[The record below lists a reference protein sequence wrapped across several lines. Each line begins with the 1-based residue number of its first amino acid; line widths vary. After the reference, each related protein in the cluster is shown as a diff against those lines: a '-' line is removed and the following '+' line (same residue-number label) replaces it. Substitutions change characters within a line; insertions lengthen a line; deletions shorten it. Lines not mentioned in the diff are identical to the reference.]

1 MSDSNDNS
9 LIRLVMP
16 VHEASEEVLQTL
28 LQEATETTA
37 IIWTDALQGLRAL
50 HVYLD
55 EDAFDLQEWENLWTD
70 LVQGVREAGIST
82 IPAEIRVEKVE
93 REDWANS
100 WKDHFHPIEISDA
113 LLIQPTWVNDPPK
126 AGQQVV
132 KLDPGLSFGT
142 GNHPT
147 THYCLE
153 QISRMRP
160 KGKES
165 RSMLDVGC
173 GSGILAIAAARLG
186 YTPVRGFDNDSEAV
200 RIARENAELNQVQEF
215 ICWETLDLT
224 APAPAIL
231 ETQYDLVCAN
241 VIYDVLLDE
250 ATTLT
255 RWLKSGSTLVLS
267 GILEEQFTKVSD
279 RFAGLGWRVSDS
291 SLIGEWRSGTFCRVN

>member
-1 MSDSNDNS
+1 MSDTSANS

-16 VHEASEEVLQTL
+16 VSEASEEILQSL
-28 LQEATETTA
+28 LQGATETTA
-37 IIWTDALQGLRAL
+37 IIWTDAIRGLRAL

-55 EDAFDLQEWENLWTD
+55 EDALDLREWEDLWTD
-70 LVQGVREAGIST
+70 LVQGVQEAGIST
-82 IPAEIRVEKVE
+82 LPAEIRVEKVE

-160 KGKES
+160 RGNES

-186 YTPVRGFDNDSEAV
+186 YSPVHGFDNDPEAV
-200 RIARENAELNQVQEF
+200 RIARENADLNQVRELTS
-215 ICWETLDLT
+215 WATLDLA
-224 APAPAIL
+224 APDPKTL
-231 ETQYDLVCAN
+231 NTQYDLVCAN
-241 VIYDVLLDE
+241 VIYDVLLEE

-267 GILEEQFTKVSD
+267 GILDDQFSRVSSCFAELGWCVSD
-279 RFAGLGWRVSDS
+279 TC
-291 SLIGEWRSGTFCRVN
+291 LIGEWRSGTFCREH